1 MVQAF
6 LCPRF
11 PFSLYAIGFIV
22 ARPRGHGDGDSA
34 EGFAVVGAKLE
45 VRALRYGEAYAGG
58 EGGDF
63 FAVALFAPH
72 FALSADDVPNF
83 FDGAVGNGDGCFS
96 RGEFK
101 VGHAAAFEFE
111 EYADVGSVGCGDVGF
126 RGQVFGAEFGHGVL
140 LWIPFCL
147 PGEWD

>member
-1 MVQAF
+1 MMYQISSTVRWATAMDV
-6 LCPRF
+6 F
-11 PFSLYAIGFIV
+11 PG
-22 ARPRGHGDGDSA
+22 
-34 EGFAVVGAKLE
+34 
-45 VRALRYGEAYAGG
+45 
-58 EGGDF
+58 
-63 FAVALFAPH
+63 
-72 FALSADDVPNF
+72 
-83 FDGAVGNGDGCFS
+83 
-96 RGEFK
+96 GEFK